1 MKDPDFDKKLKNIN
15 KNELNE
21 LSEKVKLLS
30 TKGYNFL
37 LSKLLVFVLMLYS
50 VILDNNK
57 RTNWISTGIS
67 PKKINHLMLIL
78 P

>member
-21 LSEKVKLLS
+21 LSEKVKVWS

-37 LSKLLVFVLMLYS
+37 LG
-50 VILDNNK
+50 
-57 RTNWISTGIS
+57 RTCFTG
-67 PKKINHLMLIL
+67 NDGYQNC
-78 P
+78 